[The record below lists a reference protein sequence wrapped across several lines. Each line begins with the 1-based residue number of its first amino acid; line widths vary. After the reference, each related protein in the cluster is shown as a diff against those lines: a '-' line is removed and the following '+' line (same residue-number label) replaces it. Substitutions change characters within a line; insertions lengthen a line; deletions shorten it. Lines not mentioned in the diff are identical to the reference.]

1 MKKNLPDYNK
11 IILLGSNGSVGR
23 SLKFFFYKKKISCIS
38 LDLPNYDLTKKKFK
52 LNYKKFPK
60 KFNYTIVNCAGLM
73 GADKSQKQIKKFFS
87 VNGLSVDNIFEH
99 FKELNINK
107 IIHLSSETVYGS
119 GKNLRENSIKKPF
132 HPYAISKLI
141 AEMIFEK
148 KKKINNVK
156 SGIIVIR
163 LPVVI
168 FKNQKFHNTLSIMC
182 KDAKDGKKLII
193 FGNGKHYRKYIHE
206 NDLCEIISL
215 LIKYQQK
222 KYIEIF
228 NVQGFVAN
236 TLKIVDEI
244 KRYKRKL
251 KVEFVQNNNKS
262 FTLTSNSKKIENII
276 NYKLKM
282 DLKKII
288 SKSL

>member
-1 MKKNLPDYNK
+1 MK
-11 IILLGSNGSVGR
+11 
-23 SLKFFFYKKKISCIS
+23 
-38 LDLPNYDLTKKKFK
+38 
-52 LNYKKFPK
+52 
-60 KFNYTIVNCAGLM
+60 
-73 GADKSQKQIKKFFS
+73 
-87 VNGLSVDNIFEH
+87 
-99 FKELNINK
+99 
-107 IIHLSSETVYGS
+107 
-119 GKNLRENSIKKPF
+119 
-132 HPYAISKLI
+132 
-141 AEMIFEK
+141 K
-148 KKKINNVK
+148 KKKINNIK

-182 KDAKDGKKLII
+182 KDAKDGKKLSI

-206 NDLCEIISL
+206 SDLCEIISL

-228 NVQGFVAN
+228 NLQGFVAN
-236 TLKIVDEI
+236 TLKIVNEI

-288 SKSL
+288 SESL

>member
-1 MKKNLPDYNK
+1 
-11 IILLGSNGSVGR
+11 
-23 SLKFFFYKKKISCIS
+23 
-38 LDLPNYDLTKKKFK
+38 
-52 LNYKKFPK
+52 
-60 KFNYTIVNCAGLM
+60 M

-119 GKNLRENSIKKPF
+119 GKNLRENSIKKPS

-228 NVQGFVAN
+228 NVQEFAN
-236 TLKIVDEI
+236 TLKNVDEI

-288 SKSL
+288 SESL

>member
-11 IILLGSNGSVGR
+11 IILLGSNGSVGK

-38 LDLPNYDLTKKKFK
+38 LDLPIYDLTKKKFK

-73 GADKSQKQIKKFFS
+73 GADKSKKQIKKFFS

-99 FKELNINK
+99 FKGLNINK
-107 IIHLSSETVYGS
+107 IIHLSSETVYGT
-119 GKNLRENSIKKPF
+119 GKNLKENSIKKPS

-148 KKKINNVK
+148 KKKINNIK

-182 KDAKDGKKLII
+182 KDAKDGKKLSI

-206 NDLCEIISL
+206 SDLCEIISL

-228 NVQGFVAN
+228 NLQGFVAN
-236 TLKIVDEI
+236 TLKIVNEI

-288 SKSL
+288 SESL